1 MNYIKTLISIFAPFV
16 VVFSMSVF
24 AQGVS
29 NAKETEIDK
38 EAGIFHSLESIQVDR
53 TEVLKQFLE
62 KYDSPLVENADTF
75 VVVADKY
82 GLDYRLLVAISC
94 LESACGKRLIA
105 ESYNAWGWG
114 VYGDNYIKFDNFD
127 NGIEE
132 VGKGIYEGYFSK
144 GLDTPAKMA
153 PIYTPPRPDY
163 WLGGVR
169 QYMGQMDDISNQIA
183 YASL

>member
-16 VVFSMSVF
+16 VVFSMAAV

-29 NAKETEIDK
+29 IAKENEVDK
-38 EAGIFHSLESIQVDR
+38 KAGIFHSIESAQVDR
-53 TEVLKQFLE
+53 VAVVQKFLE
-62 KYDSPLVENADTF
+62 KYNSPMVENANTF
-75 VVVADKY
+75 VIVADKY
-82 GLDYRLLVAISC
+82 NLDYRLLPAISC

-114 VYGDNYIKFDNFD
+114 VYGGNYIKFDNFD

-132 VGKGIYEGYFSK
+132 VAKGIYKGYVQK

-153 PIYTPPRPDY
+153 PIYTPPRPQY
-163 WLGGVR
+163 WLGGIR

-183 YASL
+183 DASL

>member
-1 MNYIKTLISIFAPFV
+1 MKYIKIISSIFAPFF
-16 VVFSMSVF
+16 VVFSMAVF
-24 AQGVS
+24 SPQVADANERREDAQ
-29 NAKETEIDK
+29 
-38 EAGIFHSLESIQVDR
+38 AGIYHSVGSAQVDR
-53 TEVLKQFLE
+53 AAVLKQFLE
-62 KYDSPLVENADTF
+62 KYDSPLAENADTF

-82 GLDYRLLVAISC
+82 NLDYRLLPAISC

-114 VYGDNYIKFDNFD
+114 VYGGNYIKFDNWD

-132 VGKGIYEGYFSK
+132 VGKGIYEGYVQK

-153 PIYTPPRPDY
+153 PIYTPPRPQY

-169 QYMGQMDDISNQIA
+169 QYMSQMDDISDQLA
-183 YASL
+183 DSSL

>member
-16 VVFSMSVF
+16 MVFSMAFVTV
-24 AQGVS
+24 GVS
-29 NAKETEIDK
+29 NAEERRVDS
-38 EAGIFHSLESIQVDR
+38 EAGIFNSVESAQVDR
-53 TEVLKQFLE
+53 AQVLKLFLE
-62 KYDSPLVENADTF
+62 KHNSPLAENADTF

-82 GLDYRLLVAISC
+82 DLDYRLLPAISC
-94 LESACGKRLIA
+94 LESACGKRLIP

-114 VYGDNYIKFDNFD
+114 VYGNNYIKFDNFD

-132 VGKGIYEGYFSK
+132 VAKGIFEGYVQK

-153 PIYTPPRPDY
+153 PIYTPPRPQY

-169 QYMGQMDDISNQIA
+169 QYMGQMDEISNQIA
-183 YASL
+183 DSSL